1 MKRLLLP
8 LLAALAL
15 PTAVNAEISDKVH
28 ERCKDAKDYVGC
40 VQMMSGQKK
49 KNEYGEGTRKLV
61 RSDGNLSLF
70 NPLAISAMKIRG
82 EYGRYLKYR
91 YFLIGNDGVGY
102 QWTVEADCQD
112 YTANWEGDEEGWRNL
127 KRDKKESS
135 VEAKKILD
143 EFCPQMDRL
152 VQEAESGTKENYR
165 YQITAGGSFSGGD
178 GGADWGESLRR
189 MENQRRMQ
197 QIEQN
202 QENLRNDMQLNNY
215 YNQQKGFGF

>member
-1 MKRLLLP
+1 MW
-8 LLAALAL
+8 
-15 PTAVNAEISDKVH
+15 
-28 ERCKDAKDYVGC
+28 C
-40 VQMMSGQKK
+40 VQIMSGQKK

-61 RSDGNLSLF
+61 RSDGSLSLF

-82 EYGRYLKYR
+82 EYGRYLRYR
-91 YFLIGNDGVGY
+91 YFRIGNDGVGN
-102 QWTVEADCQD
+102 QWTAEADCQD

-165 YQITAGGSFSGGD
+165 YQITARGSFSGGD

-197 QIEQN
+197 QLEPN
-202 QENLRNDMQLNNY
+202 QKNLRNDMQLNNFYNHQKDSDFKSNAY
-215 YNQQKGFGF
+215 YSHY